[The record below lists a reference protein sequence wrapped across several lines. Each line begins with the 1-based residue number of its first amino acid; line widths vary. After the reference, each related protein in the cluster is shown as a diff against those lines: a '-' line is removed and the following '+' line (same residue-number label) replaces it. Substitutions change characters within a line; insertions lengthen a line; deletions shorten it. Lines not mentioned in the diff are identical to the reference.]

1 MSKIEKIKRSLSSQD
16 IGGMSDWTI
25 GKRIMALAVGGTLVT
40 LILGALAIYALRQV
54 DGYTDRLVLAYVP
67 ETESA
72 NELID
77 RVSAIGLDLKDYLI
91 TEDEAYYESAK
102 ELLDEANAIVDE
114 LRVLG
119 EEQKLPALN
128 SVIDDLENRVHNL
141 RKTSD
146 AFHASMENLIQY
158 RSEVDNKGAVAIEKY
173 DNFLRSANATLENL
187 LSRNIVNSDVKR
199 LRMQVAEVE
208 SQKLM
213 FMENQAL
220 IWAGILQRDV
230 TYMEQ
235 VDDSTLE
242 DLELL
247 RAVTATVQNPQRKA
261 DLEASVIALDEAHTA
276 IANMET
282 AFRNQIAAKENID
295 TAYNN
300 ILNDISTLIAAADEG
315 THEQGNLTMATVS
328 KFIWVII
335 VGLIIAIVV
344 STIIG
349 FFIGAN
355 INKTLSAII
364 ERLTGG
370 AEQVNVSSD
379 QLSGA
384 SQSLAESSS
393 EQAASLQQT
402 TSSLEEISSQTKQT
416 AGNAGEAENAMKE
429 AEPRVVS
436 GVEAMKR
443 MNEAMKEIRE
453 SSKETSKIIKTID
466 DIAFQTNLLALNAA
480 VEAARAGEAGKGFA
494 VVAEEVRNLAQR
506 SAEAAQNTSELIA
519 SSQSSSERGAKVA
532 EEVSHNLQKIE
543 ESVKSVNSLVV
554 EIAAAAREQQMGI
567 EEMSSVMHDMDKT
580 VQDNASSSEESASAA
595 EELSSQA
602 AEMNSIVAE
611 LQQLVGGA
619 QVALQQSKM
628 SFVQPQ
634 KTFESKKF
642 NGNGFGNHAENN
654 HHSARENGFEKAATA
669 QKNEKKEAFELIPF
683 DEDEDDF
690 GGF

>member
-1 MSKIEKIKRSLSSQD
+1 MSKIEKIKKSLTSQNV
-16 IGGMSDWTI
+16 GGINDWTI
-25 GKRIMALAVGGTLVT
+25 GKRITALSATITVVT
-40 LILGALAIYALRQV
+40 LILGMLAVYALRQI
-54 DGYTDRLVLAYVP
+54 DGFAGTLVSAYVP
-67 ETESA
+67 ETKLS
-72 NELID
+72 NELVGEI
-77 RVSAIGLDLKDYLI
+77 RTIGLRLKDYQI
-91 TEDEAYYESAK
+91 SEDPAYYNSSLKNFE
-102 ELLDEANAIVDE
+102 NADRLVAE
-114 LRVLG
+114 LRALG
-119 EEQKLPALN
+119 EEQGLSALN
-128 SVIDDLENRVHNL
+128 NVIDDLELRVKNYQNASSEFYTSTANL
-141 RKTSD
+141 ITYREKVEESGSD
-146 AFHASMENLIQY
+146 AIARF
-158 RSEVDNKGAVAIEKY
+158 D
-173 DNFLRSANATLENL
+173 DFLKSANGTLDDL

-199 LRMQVAEVE
+199 LRMQIDEIE
-208 SQKLM
+208 TQKQKFLN
-213 FMENQAL
+213 NQGL
-220 IWAGILQRDV
+220 IRLGNLTNDV
-230 TYMEQ
+230 SLVTKASDNIDNAIQ
-235 VDDSTLE
+235 
-242 DLELL
+242 DLE
-247 RAVTATVQNPQRKA
+247 AITETVQNPQRRA
-261 DLEASVIALDEAHTA
+261 DLEEAVVGLTA
-276 IANMET
+276 AGNAVSNMENAFINQTAEIRDQKT
-282 AFRNQIAAKENID
+282 AF
-295 TAYNN
+295 NN
-300 ILNDISTLIAAADEG
+300 ILDNVETLIKAADAG
-315 THEQGNLTMATVS
+315 TQKQGEMTTATVTRFS
-328 KFIWVII
+328 TVI
-335 VGLIIAIVV
+335 VFGLLIAIALSVG
-344 STIIG
+344 IG
-349 FFIGAN
+349 YFIGGN
-355 INKTLSAII
+355 IKKTLAAII
-364 ERLTGG
+364 ERLSGG

-443 MNEAMKEIRE
+443 MNEAMKEIKE

-506 SAEAAQNTSELIA
+506 SAEAAKNTSELIA
-519 SSQSSSERGAKVA
+519 SSQTSSERGAKVA

-619 QVALQQSKM
+619 QIALEQSKM
-628 SFVQPQ
+628 DFFQSQ
-634 KTFESKKF
+634 KGFERKTY
-642 NGNGFGNHAENN
+642 NGNGFRNHPENH
-654 HHSARENGFEKAATA
+654 HHSAKNNGFKKAAPT
-669 QKNEKKEAFELIPF
+669 QRNEKKEAHELIPF
-683 DEDEDDF
+683 DDDDDSF
-690 GGF
+690 GDF